1 MLRCTRP
8 FLWSMTAARLVQP
21 VIQRTSPYDQAPFPV
36 ASGNRTVRPRGRQVE
51 GPSSARR
58 RRSRCFG
65 SLRNRSRPASSS
77 DGDRCLILRPMRR
90 NAKRSDAY
98 EGPGCETGLVI
109 VPAVVLI
116 ALISALVVA
125 VTDVPWNGAL
135 VGFAGVVSGIA
146 AWLGLW
152 ELFSRLHPRFSQG
165 SGETVKWLV
174 VVCGPPLLAF
184 AAVVLLAIRLRTE

>member
-1 MLRCTRP
+1 MKARGARP
-8 FLWSMTAARLVQP
+8 
-21 VIQRTSPYDQAPFPV
+21 
-36 ASGNRTVRPRGRQVE
+36 
-51 GPSSARR
+51 
-58 RRSRCFG
+58 
-65 SLRNRSRPASSS
+65 
-77 DGDRCLILRPMRR
+77 
-90 NAKRSDAY
+90 
-98 EGPGCETGLVI
+98 GLVI

-125 VTDVPWNGAL
+125 VTDVRCNGSL

-174 VVCGPPLLAF
+174 VVCGPPLLPF
-184 AAVVLLAIRLRTE
+184 AAGVLHALCLRT